1 MEEIIMIS
9 DAIFSLSPNPR
20 YFYITPSAKAA
31 IAKTKYVIRQR
42 LGLTTIIGDVGLG
55 KTSLLRLMFQEYVDD
70 PDYAAAF
77 IVNPKE
83 RSETTFLKSICREFG
98 VRTRLS
104 LLDTEYEFRDF
115 LTTQLQTN
123 RHAIVFIDESQQ
135 LRGPMFEMIR
145 QILNFETDTQ
155 KLITIVL
162 AGQIELR
169 YKLADVSK
177 RALVSRIAVSST
189 LDALTLDETKA
200 MLDFRCSVAEV
211 TNPFS
216 PDAIAAIYQYSKGVP
231 REILKLGGLSVDYAK
246 TNQQESVTQEFVEL
260 AYRDLP
266 KIKDLPIQK
275 DLPTQKAKAAT
286 PLSKSK
292 AKTASD
298 NTLDKPSPP
307 KPIKKGKTVK

>member
-1 MEEIIMIS
+1 MIS

-77 IVNPKE
+77 IVNPKQ
-83 RSETTFLKSICREFG
+83 RSETTFLKAICREFG

-115 LTTQLQTN
+115 LTAQLQTN

-155 KLITIVL
+155 
-162 AGQIELR
+162 
-169 YKLADVSK
+169 KLADVSK

-275 DLPTQKAKAAT
+275 DPPTQKAKAAT
-286 PLSKSK
+286 PLSKSN